1 MMDND
6 FNLKMDKEE
15 NKIDS
20 LVNLNKIIITINI
33 FYF

>member
-1 MMDND
+1 MDND

-15 NKIDS
+15 YKIDS

-33 FYF
+33 FNF